1 MNEPLRYA
9 MVASLLYSS
18 WLVYQCPCD
27 KPAKCSRTR
36 FLVATLLPAAVVA
49 MA

>member
-9 MVASLLYSS
+9 LVSSLLYATY
-18 WLVYQCPCD
+18 LVYQCPCD
-27 KPAKCSRTR
+27 KPASCSRTR

-49 MA
+49 FA